1 VSNTYVSNDY
11 IPLSTAP
18 SSLIILLGLR
28 SSPIA
33 CEINVNIIVTRAPGI
48 GLNNFTVA
56 LARPRDRFSEV
67 KNASIIVLEIARYRK
82 RFS

>member
-1 VSNTYVSNDY
+1 MSDIYVSNNY
-11 IPLSTAP
+11 IPLSSAP

-33 CEINVNIIVTRAPGI
+33 CEINVDIIVIRAPGI

-56 LARPRDRFSEV
+56 LTRPRDRVLEV
-67 KNASIIVLEIARYRK
+67 KNASTIVLEIARYRK